1 MSPQVKSQVLGLS
14 LGAAT
19 AIGCLAYER
28 IVKNFSYFTVG
39 FIGCLAYVPFFTL
52 SLLWD
57 SQLRAD
63 VSKLGQFKWP
73 IIIFLASGVTSPIW
87 YLITRKQSVM
97 VGGIYEIKYILML
110 ALFYIFFG
118 ENKMTANTFIG
129 ICCAVAS
136 VYFIS
141 KS

>member
-1 MSPQVKSQVLGLS
+1 MSPQVKSQILGLS

-57 SQLRAD
+57 RHLRED
-63 VSKLGQFKWP
+63 VSKLGEFKWP

-118 ENKMTANTFIG
+118 ENKMTVNTFIG